1 MPPALIIITS
11 LMDDQPCLAGL
22 LPTPCDCCPI
32 NVEPGDGTN
41 RVRDHSSSAISICHP
56 LFFFCCCCCCCR
68 CCCAAAPSEL
78 CGATVPCCPS
88 PHLSPSGVIACDCM
102 EQRRSQLNDGY
113 DAVHWAA
120 NYDDEAALSA
130 CLSSDPARAALVTAR
145 GMTPLHICALNNS
158 VQCARALLLLLPAG
172 AIDAVNC
179 WGETALHLACACDAS
194 EVRAVLLQA
203 GADALARDAWGR
215 TPSEAAAAYHAG
227 QLGSVAQP
235 PSPPHPPQLPPL
247 LAPSSIDAASFNHEL
262 LSAISSRRLRSIPPP
277 LVRGIFSDVLPPPAA
292 AAAAPPSSRP
302 PRRPLSSLV
311 EYPGDP
317 DRVRSLLQDSAV
329 DAAGAD
335 SFGLTGVPAVCRCR
349 LCTHCSHFT
358 QQFTNLRRGTN
369 ASCCGC
375 CWRTLIRLSPP
386 PP

>member
-1 MPPALIIITS
+1 
-11 LMDDQPCLAGL
+11 
-22 LPTPCDCCPI
+22 
-32 NVEPGDGTN
+32 
-41 RVRDHSSSAISICHP
+41 
-56 LFFFCCCCCCCR
+56 
-68 CCCAAAPSEL
+68 
-78 CGATVPCCPS
+78 
-88 PHLSPSGVIACDCM
+88 M

-130 CLSSDPARAALVTAR
+130 CLSSDPARAALVTSR

-172 AIDAVNC
+172 AINAVNC

-203 GADALARDAWGR
+203 GADALAQDAWGR

-247 LAPSSIDAASFNHEL
+247 LAPSSIAAASFNHEL

-277 LVRGIFSDVLPPPAA
+277 LVRGIFCDVLPSPSPAA
-292 AAAAPPSSRP
+292 AAPSASRQA
-302 PRRPLSSLV
+302 RRSLSALV
-311 EYPGDP
+311 EYPGDA

-329 DAAGAD
+329 DAVGAD
-335 SFGLTGVPAVCRCR
+335 SFGLTGVSAVRRCR
-349 LCTHCSHFT
+349 LFTRLPHFT
-358 QQFTNLRRGTN
+358 QQFTNLRRGTS